1 VQEVDHISYNR
12 SNAELE
18 LGYFLNPKWSVR
30 VLGAWQRTHGGIDV
44 PVPRT
49 DPHYFNHDRLA
60 AESYLQ
66 VGGGVAF
73 DWSGGS
79 GTYLVYKTAVS
90 GANGHRL
97 NNGFTLGV
105 AYSCSMLR

>member
-1 VQEVDHISYNR
+1 
-12 SNAELE
+12 LE
-18 LGYFLNPKWSVR
+18 RAGLC
-30 VLGAWQRTHGGIDV
+30 AWQRTHGGIDV

-49 DPHYFNHDRLA
+49 DRYYPYHDRLA
-60 AESYLQ
+60 AERYLQ

-73 DWSGGS
+73 GWGANSS
-79 GTYLVYKTAVS
+79 AYLVYKTALS

-105 AYSCSMLR
+105 AYSFSTLR